1 MHTFKKS
8 HREKI
13 CCRWSFFVVVF
24 RHNHNK
30 IHNKTSGMT
39 SVLSRMTSLATFTH
53 KQCRR
58 AHTHAPSRCLSRS
71 HTQTTG
77 IPESL
82 YLKWA
87 LGMFCFFYFIL
98 FSAFRHSIK
107 SGQREYSAVEREWET
122 LSDDKHRYDKIQ
134 PQQWVNSFLHKDNEG
149 TFSRGAW
156 ECDYEMF
163 EPDPNSY
170 KFAKAAKYHLPN
182 LQLFQIQ
189 PYYPTSHFQSLS
201 FLPLSSHHKSQN
213 FEHQRERERER
224 AQQRRWGERLNLA
237 FREWSG
243 RCLEIF
249 HILFTAGRFQPG
261 TAESWRVP
269 LPGHSSSLSFLSVPG
284 LLRLKI
290 SVSLQTFPHRL
301 PLINTFKPKANTS
314 ALPPLPAAAGERQ
327 RGNQTPDKKNP
338 FHAAGAQQPPFHFN
352 IKVRV

>member
-58 AHTHAPSRCLSRS
+58 AHTHTHTRAQSLSVSLS
-71 HTQTTG
+71 HTNHRHTR
-77 IPESL
+77 ESIFKMSPGDVL
-82 YLKWA
+82 
-87 LGMFCFFYFIL
+87 FFYFIL

-107 SGQREYSAVEREWET
+107 SGQCEYSAVEREWET

-163 EPDPNSY
+163 EP
-170 KFAKAAKYHLPN
+170 
-182 LQLFQIQ
+182 
-189 PYYPTSHFQSLS
+189 
-201 FLPLSSHHKSQN
+201 
-213 FEHQRERERER
+213 E
-224 AQQRRWGERLNLA
+224 
-237 FREWSG
+237 
-243 RCLEIF
+243 
-249 HILFTAGRFQPG
+249 
-261 TAESWRVP
+261 
-269 LPGHSSSLSFLSVPG
+269 
-284 LLRLKI
+284 
-290 SVSLQTFPHRL
+290 
-301 PLINTFKPKANTS
+301 
-314 ALPPLPAAAGERQ
+314 
-327 RGNQTPDKKNP
+327 
-338 FHAAGAQQPPFHFN
+338 
-352 IKVRV
+352 